1 MSRKIWTGGETR
13 GLGGAGNVV
22 RYRYRTPALTGPWR
36 ESHDDAVRDAVNA
49 KQAQYDDD
57 QTSGVKWIVP
67 VEIEIWNSE
76 DASAA
81 VRR

>member
-1 MSRKIWTGGETR
+1 VR
-13 GLGGAGNVV
+13 

-49 KQAQYDDD
+49 KQAKYDGD
-57 QTSGVKWIVP
+57 QPSGVKWVVP
-67 VEIEIWNSE
+67 VEIEVRNNE
-76 DASAA
+76 EAPEG